1 MKLKVIVFTLIA
13 VLAASVCFGAEG
25 YKLKMNR
32 KAGTRYTYKAKDD
45 FNLKSATAYNR
56 SLLDQPYELKADS
69 MIYERP
75 LSVDKYGNAKLK
87 SYVDFKKVEINDR
100 NQPLKTSGDYQVA
113 IFSPR
118 NEYKSVVQTSIQG
131 VVKDYDGTNKSKYP
145 VFVSYLD
152 MASAIL
158 VLPKDEVQIGEK
170 WYPETLELENNG
182 YIKSEFAIT
191 QVKEDEGE
199 VLAYIHG
206 QANAVVDVA
215 SAVRFFRK
223 VIPADLISKRY
234 TGTAQINFSDI
245 NVVFSVTKG
254 IVKKLELDS
263 AVNMTIT
270 DPSNGMTITAYLEA
284 DQEKEFV
291 SQS

>member
-1 MKLKVIVFTLIA
+1 MKLKVIAFTLM
-13 VLAASVCFGAEG
+13 VMLAAAACFAADG
-25 YKLKMNR
+25 YKLKMDL
-32 KAGTRYTYKAKDD
+32 KSGVRYTYKAEDD
-45 FNLKSATAYNR
+45 FKLKSATAYNR
-56 SLLDQPYELKADS
+56 SLLDQPYELEAES
-69 MIYERP
+69 LIYEKP

-87 SYVDFKKVEINDR
+87 SFVEFKKVEINDR
-100 NQPLKTSGDYQVA
+100 HQPLKTSGDYQVA

-131 VVKDYDGTNKSKYP
+131 TVKDYDGTNKSKYP

-170 WYPETLELENNG
+170 WYPETIQLDNNG

-191 QVKEDEGE
+191 QVKERDGE
-199 VLAYIHG
+199 ILAYIHG
-206 QANAVVDVA
+206 QANAVVDVV

-234 TGTAQINFSDI
+234 TGTAQINFTDI
-245 NVVFSVTKG
+245 DVVFSVTKG
-254 IVKKLELDS
+254 VVRKLELDS
-263 AVNMTIT
+263 VVNMTIT
-270 DPSNGMTITAYLEA
+270 DPSNGMTINAYLEA
-284 DQEKEFV
+284 DQEKSFV